1 MLIDAKVLYTRTL
14 KFHHDSI
21 TQYATSLCSIDPMAT
36 AVETNGASSDS
47 GRRATIEQA
56 KQKLKDDG
64 WCVVPD
70 VLSPNQTAHV
80 LSRLWA
86 AAEESERREK
96 GSTHKARLDP
106 NASNVRVFSLM
117 DIDPIFIELI
127 SHPTA
132 VELVETLHGKT
143 FLVSNFT
150 ANIARP
156 GSGSMGL
163 HSDLSLQCPDPW
175 HHPWNVNI
183 IWCLTDVYY
192 ENGATLFI
200 PGSHKWV
207 NYSDVPADAEKMLV
221 PFSAKA
227 GSIIAMEGRIW
238 HTSGANITKDQDRA
252 LLFGAYNAGHL
263 RGQMNWGVG
272 LREEVKAGLTE
283 QQRDWLGV
291 DAQANI
297 GKVTGVNRV
306 YGLEA
311 ATKL

>member
-1 MLIDAKVLYTRTL
+1 MLRPPAASVVMLRSKTGGLLLSWGTFGGYFVQAL
-14 KFHHDSI
+14 
-21 TQYATSLCSIDPMAT
+21 LCNLPSNMASAAIET
-36 AVETNGASSDS
+36 NGHTNGASSD
-47 GRRATIEQA
+47 RREVINQA

-64 WCVVPD
+64 WCVIPD
-70 VLSPNQTAHV
+70 VLSPQETAHI
-80 LSRLWA
+80 LERLWA

-106 NASNVRVFSLM
+106 NESNVRVFSLM

-132 VELVETLHGKT
+132 VEVVESLHGKN

-175 HHPWNVNI
+175 HHPWNLNI
-183 IWCLTDVYY
+183 IWALTDVYY

-221 PFSAKA
+221 PFEAKA
-227 GSIIAMEGRIW
+227 GSIGEK
-238 HTSGANITKDQDRA
+238 HD
-252 LLFGAYNAGHL
+252 
-263 RGQMNWGVG
+263 
-272 LREEVKAGLTE
+272 REEFEGL
-283 QQRDWLGV
+283 
-291 DAQANI
+291 
-297 GKVTGVNRV
+297 K
-306 YGLEA
+306 
-311 ATKL
+311 

>member
-1 MLIDAKVLYTRTL
+1 M
-14 KFHHDSI
+14 
-21 TQYATSLCSIDPMAT
+21 ATT
-36 AVETNGASSDS
+36 AVETEGQTNGASTD
-47 GRRATIEQA
+47 RHIDEA
-56 KQKLKDDG
+56 KAKLKSEG
-64 WCVVPD
+64 WCVIPD
-70 VLSPNQTAHV
+70 VLSPEKTAYV
-80 LSRLWA
+80 LERLWA

-106 NASNVRVFSLM
+106 NESNIRVFSLM

-132 VELVETLHGKT
+132 VEIVESLHGKN

-175 HHPWNVNI
+175 YHPWNLNI
-183 IWCLTDVYY
+183 IWALTDVYY

-207 NYSDVPADAEKMLV
+207 NYADVPAGAESMLV
-221 PFSAKA
+221 PFEAKA

-252 LLFGAYNAGHL
+252 LMFGAYNAGHL
-263 RGQMNWGVG
+263 RGQMNWAAG
-272 LREEVKAGLTE
+272 LREEVKESLTE
-283 QQRDWLGV
+283 QQREWLGV
-291 DAQANI
+291 NAQANI

-306 YGLEA
+306 YALGGV
-311 ATKL
+311 TKL